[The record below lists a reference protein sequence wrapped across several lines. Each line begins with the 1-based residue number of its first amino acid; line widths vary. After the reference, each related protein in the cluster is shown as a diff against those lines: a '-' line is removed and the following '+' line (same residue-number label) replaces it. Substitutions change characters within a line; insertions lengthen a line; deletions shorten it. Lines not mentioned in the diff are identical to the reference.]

1 MPAPPTDAEG
11 RVSLWLTAQSIIAF
25 WSFYFITNTLRSWLI
40 DSPAQ
45 FDMIGRRAVVTM
57 FGIGLSG
64 FLYLLLRR
72 LEYRGTRV
80 LLSAV
85 FIAAIPLALAYS
97 AFNRLVFY
105 VIYPHP
111 ALVAM
116 MAEAPD
122 KFSPF
127 LQILGQAVEWYAFI
141 VAWGVLWIALAYAA
155 QVRGAERVAAR
166 YRAAAQAAELR
177 ALRYQVNPHFL
188 FNTLNSLSALVLA
201 GRNDDAERM
210 ILNLATFFRTTLS
223 SDPAGDVP
231 LADEIA
237 MQRLYLDI
245 EKVRF
250 PERLQTRFDVPDELH
265 DAAVPGLILQPLIEN
280 AVKHG
285 VARSHRP
292 VTITVSARAAA
303 NRLELLVEDDG
314 EGDPR
319 RGARAPL
326 GAGVGVRNVCERLM
340 ARFGPAA
347 RCSSGQRSGGGFRVL
362 LSMPL
367 SRV

>member
-1 MPAPPTDAEG
+1 MLSLNTDADG
-11 RVSLWLTAQSIIAF
+11 RATLRLTALSIVAF
-25 WSFYFITNTLRSWLI
+25 WSFYFIINTLRNWMM

-45 FDMIGRRAVVTM
+45 LDMLGRRAIVTV
-57 FGIGLSG
+57 FGMGLSG
-64 FLYLLLRR
+64 LLYLLLRH

-105 VIYPHP
+105 VINPHP
-111 ALVAM
+111 AVIAM
-116 MAEAPD
+116 LSDDLD
-122 KFSPF
+122 KFSPI
-127 LQILGQAVEWYAFI
+127 LQVVGQAVDWYAFI

-155 QVRGAERVAAR
+155 QVQGAERVAAR

-201 GRNDDAERM
+201 ERNADAERM
-210 ILNLATFFRTTLS
+210 ILNLSTFFRTTLS

-250 PERLQTRFDVPDELH
+250 PARLQTRFDIPENLR

-285 VARSHRP
+285 VARSRRP
-292 VTITVSARAAA
+292 VTITVSARADAD
-303 NRLELLVEDDG
+303 RLELLVEDDG
-314 EGDPR
+314 EGEPR
-319 RGARAPL
+319 SGAGAPA
-326 GAGVGVRNVCERLM
+326 GAGVGVRNVCDRLM

-347 RCSSGQRSGGGFRVL
+347 RCASGPRNGGGFSVSL
-362 LSMPL
+362 AMPL
-367 SRV
+367 SRA

>member
-1 MPAPPTDAEG
+1 MINAPLDTEG
-11 RVSLWLTAQSIIAF
+11 RASLRLTIQSILAF
-25 WSFYFITNTLRSWLI
+25 WLFYFVINTLRNWFI
-40 DSPAQ
+40 DAPAQ
-45 FDMIGRRAVVTM
+45 FDMLGRRAIVTI
-57 FGIGLSG
+57 FGMGLSG
-64 FLYLLLRR
+64 LLYLLLRR

-80 LLSAV
+80 LITAV
-85 FIAAIPLALAYS
+85 FIAAVPLALAYS

-105 VIYPHP
+105 VINPHP
-111 ALVAM
+111 MLVAM
-116 MAEAPD
+116 MAEETGKLAPA
-122 KFSPF
+122 
-127 LQILGQAVEWYAFI
+127 LQIIGQAVDWYAFI

-155 QVRGAERVAAR
+155 QVQGAERVAAR

-201 GRNDDAERM
+201 GRNADAERM
-210 ILNLATFFRTTLS
+210 ILNLSTFFRTTLS

-250 PERLQTRFDVPDELH
+250 PERLQARFDIPDDLR

-285 VARSHRP
+285 VARSRRP
-292 VTITVSARAAA
+292 VTVTITARAEDD
-303 NRLELLVEDDG
+303 RLELCVEDDG
-314 EGDPR
+314 EGE
-319 RGARAPL
+319 ARAGAGAPA
-326 GAGVGVRNVCERLM
+326 GAGVGVRNVCDRLL
-340 ARFGPAA
+340 ARFGTGA
-347 RCSSGQRSGGGFRVL
+347 RCTSGQRSGGGFRVSL
-362 LSMPL
+362 AMPL